1 MRPRTFDPA
10 GSASMDFRRA
20 MCCAL
25 RSTVD
30 EYSAGVGQPD
40 LKPTIGLLTSR
51 LTQSSSA
58 RQLRESVKR
67 ARTVS
72 FETEL

>member
-1 MRPRTFDPA
+1 
-10 GSASMDFRRA
+10 
-20 MCCAL
+20 L